1 MKTTL
6 IILAVLA
13 AFVLLAL
20 PRIASADVCTA
31 TKRFAV
37 GCANHIH
44 AALFRHMARTG
55 MVLFDTDPEPIMRE
69 LKRIGDEVKA
79 AGELAL
85 KEAKKAGELS
95 AETKGKVDELLVKQG
110 ELQARLQE
118 VEQKADRR
126 GSQDDAQ
133 AKSIG
138 AQFTDSEG
146 YKAWHA
152 GGGMKTSRDAY
163 AFSVKS
169 ITSAGGSAG
178 AGVEP
183 DRLAGTQTPPMRR
196 MTVRQLITPGG
207 TDSNVIQFLQETGFT
222 NAAATVA
229 EGAKKPESGIVY
241 ELKNAN
247 VVTVAHFIK
256 ATKQILDDFA
266 QLQSQ
271 IDGRLRYG
279 LELAEEAQLLNG
291 SGVGN
296 NILGLRTAATA
307 YVAPIVVAGAT
318 RIDILRLALLQAE
331 LAEYP
336 STGIVLHPGDWA
348 AIELLKDS
356 TGAYIF
362 ANPQS
367 LAQPGLWGRPV
378 VTTPAMTA
386 DEFLV
391 GAFQM
396 GAQVFDREQANVV
409 VATQNE
415 DDFVKNMITIRGEE
429 RLAMALYRPE
439 AFVKGDLTPP

>member
-1 MKTTL
+1 MKTSRT
-6 IILAVLA
+6 
-13 AFVLLAL
+13 LLAL
-20 PRIASADVCTA
+20 AACALAAVSIGAQ
-31 TKRFAV
+31 AV
-37 GCANHIH
+37 GLDVAGIV
-44 AALFRHMARTG
+44 AAYPDVFAAIG
-55 MVLFDTDPEPIMRE
+55 MLALAGEVDNINPEAITRE
-69 LKRIGDEVKA
+69 LKRIGDEVKS

-85 KEAKKAGELS
+85 KEAKNAGALS

-126 GSQDDAQ
+126 GAQ
-133 AKSIG
+133 GDTEIKSIG
-138 AQFTDSEG
+138 AQFIESEG
-146 YKAWHA
+146 YKSWHS

-163 AFSVKS
+163 AFSVKA
-169 ITSAGGSAG
+169 ITSDAASAG
-178 AGVEP
+178 DGVAP
-183 DRLAGTQTPPMRR
+183 DRLAGVQALPMRR
-196 MTVRQLITPGG
+196 MTVRQLLTPGR
-207 TDSNVIQFLQETGFT
+207 TESNVIQYLQETGFT
-222 NAAATVA
+222 NNAATVA
-229 EGAKKPESGIVY
+229 EGVKKPESAITY
-241 ELKNAN
+241 DLKNAN
-247 VVTVAHFIK
+247 VVTIAHFIK

-296 NILGLRTAATA
+296 NILGIRTGATA

-336 STGIVLHPGDWA
+336 STGIVLHPSDWA
-348 AIELLKDS
+348 AIELLKDT

-391 GAFQM
+391 GAFQL

>member
-1 MKTTL
+1 MKISRTFL
-6 IILAVLA
+6 GLAVCG
-13 AFVLLAL
+13 LAL
-20 PRIASADVCTA
+20 LSLGAQAAGLDVA
-31 TKRFAV
+31 GFVAAHKDVFVGLSMLAV
-37 GCANHIH
+37 AGEV
-44 AALFRHMARTG
+44 T
-55 MVLFDTDPEPIMRE
+55 TDPEAITRE
-69 LKRIGDEVKA
+69 LKRIGDDVKSI
-79 AGELAL
+79 GEQAL
-85 KEAKKAGELS
+85 KEAKKAGDLS
-95 AETKGKVDELLVKQG
+95 METKGKVDELLIKQG

-118 VEQKADRR
+118 AEQKADRR
-126 GSQDDAQ
+126 GGQDEGE
-133 AKSIG
+133 AKSVG
-138 AQFTDSEG
+138 AQFVESEG
-146 YKAWHA
+146 YKSWHA
-152 GGGMKTSRDAY
+152 GGGMKTSRDAH
-163 AFSVKS
+163 AFPVKA
-169 ITSAGGSAG
+169 ITSAGASAG

-183 DRLAGTQTPPMRR
+183 DRLAGVQTPPMRR
-196 MTVRQLITPGG
+196 MTVRELITPGS
-207 TDSNVIQFLQETGFT
+207 TDSNVIQYLQETGFT

-229 EGAKKPESGIVY
+229 ETLKKPESTIVY
-241 ELKNAN
+241 EMKNAN
-247 VVTVAHFIK
+247 VVTIAHFIK
-256 ATKQILDDFA
+256 ATKQILDDFK

-307 YVAPIVVAGAT
+307 YLAPITIAGAT

-348 AIELLKDS
+348 AIELLKDD

-378 VTTPAMTA
+378 VTTPAMTL

-415 DDFVKNMITIRGEE
+415 DDFTKNMITIRGEE

-439 AFVKGDLTPP
+439 AFIKGDLTPAP

>member
-1 MKTTL
+1 MKTHRTFL
-6 IILAVLA
+6 ALAVCG
-13 AFVLLAL
+13 LAL
-20 PRIASADVCTA
+20 VSLGAQAAGLDVAGFIASHQDL
-31 TKRFAV
+31 FA
-37 GCANHIH
+37 GLSML
-44 AALFRHMARTG
+44 ALAGEVTNA
-55 MVLFDTDPEPIMRE
+55 DPEAITRE
-69 LKRIGDEVKA
+69 LKRIGDDVKQV
-79 AGELAL
+79 GEKALA
-85 KEAKKAGELS
+85 EAKKAGDLS

-118 VEQKADRR
+118 AEQKLDRR
-126 GSQDDAQ
+126 GGGEGEE

-138 AQFTDSEG
+138 AQFVQSEG
-146 YKAWHA
+146 FQAWHA
-152 GGGMKTSRDAY
+152 DGAIKTSRDAY
-163 AFSVKS
+163 ALRVKA
-169 ITSAGGSAG
+169 ITSDAASAG
-178 AGVEP
+178 DGIAPNRLPGV
-183 DRLAGTQTPPMRR
+183 QTLPMRR
-196 MTVRQLITPGG
+196 MTVRNLITPGR
-207 TDSNVIQFLQETGFT
+207 TESPVIQYLQETGFT
-222 NAAATVA
+222 NNAATVV
-229 EGAKKPESGIVY
+229 ENVKKPESGITY
-241 ELKNAN
+241 DLKNAN
-247 VVTVAHFIK
+247 VVTIAHFIK

-296 NILGLRTAATA
+296 NILGIRTAATA
-307 YVAPIVVAGAT
+307 YAAPIAVTGAT

-336 STGIVLHPGDWA
+336 STGIVLHPSDWA

-378 VTTPAMTA
+378 VTTPAMTV

-391 GAFQM
+391 GAFQL
-396 GAQVFDREQANVV
+396 GAQVFDREEANVV
-409 VATQNE
+409 IATQNE

>member
-1 MKTTL
+1 MKTSRPMFALLVCSLAT
-6 IILAVLA
+6 ISIGAQAMGIDVTGILAAHPDMLA
-13 AFVLLAL
+13 ALSTLAFVGE
-20 PRIASADVCTA
+20 
-31 TKRFAV
+31 TK
-37 GCANHIH
+37 
-44 AALFRHMARTG
+44 
-55 MVLFDTDPEPIMRE
+55 DTDPEAITRE
-69 LKRIGDEVKA
+69 LKRIGDDVKSI
-79 AGELAL
+79 GEKALA
-85 KEAKKAGELS
+85 EAKKAGDIS
-95 AETKGKVDELLVKQG
+95 TETKGKVDELLVKQG

-126 GSQDDAQ
+126 GSASDAET
-133 AKSIG
+133 KSIG
-138 AQFTDSEG
+138 AQFVESDG
-146 YKAWHA
+146 YKSWHTA
-152 GGGMKTSRDAY
+152 GGMKTSRDAY
-163 AFSVKS
+163 AFSVKA
-169 ITSAGGSAG
+169 ITSDAASGGDGIA
-178 AGVEP
+178 P
-183 DRLAGTQTPPMRR
+183 DRLPGVQVPPMRR
-196 MTVRQLITPGG
+196 MTVRQLLTPGR
-207 TDSNVIQFLQETGFT
+207 TESNVIQYLQETGFT

-229 EGAKKPESGIVY
+229 ENVKKPESTITY
-241 ELKNAN
+241 DLKNAN
-247 VVTVAHFIK
+247 VVTIAHFIK

-296 NILGLRTAATA
+296 NILGIRTGATP
-307 YVAPIVVAGAT
+307 YVAPIVVPNAT

-336 STGIVLHPGDWA
+336 STGIVLHPSDWA
-348 AIELLKDS
+348 AIELLKDTS
-356 TGAYIF
+356 GAYIF

-378 VTTPAMTA
+378 VTTAAMTA

-391 GAFQM
+391 GAFQL

-439 AFVKGDLTPP
+439 AFVKGDLTPA

>member
-1 MKTTL
+1 MKTSRFFL
-6 IILAVLA
+6 SIAVCAMAVVSIGAQA
-13 AFVLLAL
+13 AGIDVPGFIATHQDIFAGLSMLAL
-20 PRIASADVCTA
+20 AGEV
-31 TKRFAV
+31 KNV
-37 GCANHIH
+37 
-44 AALFRHMARTG
+44 
-55 MVLFDTDPEPIMRE
+55 DPEAITRE
-69 LKRIGDEVKA
+69 LKRIGDDVKQI
-79 AGELAL
+79 GEKALA
-85 KEAKKAGELS
+85 EAKKAGELS

-118 VEQKADRR
+118 AEQKLDRR
-126 GSQDDAQ
+126 GGDEDEG

-138 AQFTDSEG
+138 AQFIDSEG
-146 YKAWHA
+146 FKSWHA
-152 GGGMKTSRDAY
+152 AGGMKTSRDAF
-163 AFSVKS
+163 AFRVKA
-169 ITSAGGSAG
+169 ITSDPASAG
-178 AGVEP
+178 DGIAPNRLPGV
-183 DRLAGTQTPPMRR
+183 QTPPMRR
-196 MTVRQLITPGG
+196 MTVRDLITPGR
-207 TDSNVIQFLQETGFT
+207 TESPVVQYLQESGFT
-222 NAAATVA
+222 NNAATVA
-229 EGAKKPESGIVY
+229 ENVKKPESNITY
-241 ELKNAN
+241 DLKNAT
-247 VVTVAHFIK
+247 VVTIAHFIK

-296 NILGLRTAATA
+296 NLLGIRTGASA
-307 YVAPIVVAGAT
+307 YVAPIAVANAT

-336 STGIVLHPGDWA
+336 STGIVLHPSDWA
-348 AIELLKDS
+348 AIELLKDT

-378 VTTPAMTA
+378 VTTPAQTV

-391 GAFQM
+391 GAFQL
-396 GAQVFDREQANVV
+396 GAQVFDREDANVV

-439 AFVKGDLTPP
+439 AFVKGDLTPAP

>member
-1 MKTTL
+1 MKISRSYL
-6 IILAVLA
+6 GLAVCG
-13 AFVLLAL
+13 LAL
-20 PRIASADVCTA
+20 ISIGAQ
-31 TKRFAV
+31 AV
-37 GCANHIH
+37 GIDVAGFV
-44 AALFRHMARTG
+44 AAHSDVFAGLSMLAVAGTVG
-55 MVLFDTDPEPIMRE
+55 EVDPEVITRE
-69 LKRIGDEVKA
+69 LKRIGDEVKSV
-79 AGELAL
+79 GDQAL

-118 VEQKADRR
+118 AEQKADRR
-126 GSQDDAQ
+126 GGQDDGE
-133 AKSIG
+133 AKSVG
-138 AQFTDSEG
+138 AQFIESEG

-152 GGGMKTSRDAY
+152 GGGMKTSRDAH
-163 AFSVKS
+163 AFQLKA
-169 ITSAGGSAG
+169 ITSAGASAG
-178 AGVEP
+178 AGIEP
-183 DRLAGTQTPPMRR
+183 DRLAGVQVPPMRR
-196 MTVRQLITPGG
+196 MTVRELITPGS
-207 TDSNVIQFLQETGFT
+207 TDSNVIQYLQETGFT

-229 EGAKKPESGIVY
+229 ETVKKPESTILY
-241 ELKNAN
+241 EMKNAN
-247 VVTVAHFIK
+247 VVTIAHFIK
-256 ATKQILDDFA
+256 ATKQILDDFK

-307 YVAPIVVAGAT
+307 YAAPIAIAGAT

-331 LAEYP
+331 LADYP
-336 STGIVLHPGDWA
+336 STGIVLHPADWA

-378 VTTPAMTA
+378 VSTPAMTL

-439 AFVKGDLTPP
+439 AFVKGDLTPAP